1 MNKLFEFDL
10 LILSTKGDSGVE
22 EVLIGYRKADVVSC
36 VKKPVLVVPDNSTEL
51 NFDTNWL
58 LIYGG

>member
-10 LILSTKGDSGVE
+10 LILGTKGDSGME
-22 EVLIGYRKADVVSC
+22 EVLIGYRTADVVSC

-51 NFDTNWL
+51 NFDTN
-58 LIYGG
+58 